1 MCGIV
6 GFSGHKDI
14 KILEAMNQMLFH
26 RGPDDE
32 GYFSNGVINLG
43 MRRLSIVDLEFG
55 KQPICNED
63 GSVWVVCNGEIY
75 NHVSLR
81 KDLEKKKHQFSTDH
95 SDTEVIV
102 HLYEEYAEDWP
113 IYVNGMFGA
122 AIWDERE
129 KRLSLCRDR
138 IGKKPLYYAQK
149 NGRII
154 FASEI
159 KAILQHPAV
168 SRELDYQSLYHYFG
182 LKNIS
187 APRTA
192 FADIKQLM
200 PGHILVW
207 EAGSIRTYP
216 YWSVDFSE
224 PLNDITEEE
233 AAEHLFE
240 LFRDAV
246 KVRMDCDVPYGAYLS
261 GGIDS
266 SAVVSMMS
274 REQSRPVITFCL
286 GYEDKAEGQFLG
298 KEQDIDYARKMSQI
312 LGTEHYEYI
321 INAKQ
326 FAEQMPEILSA
337 FDEPFSGVVST
348 FFLSIL
354 IKKYVK
360 VALSGD
366 GADELF
372 GSYLAHRL
380 AFPIENFLAIKSRGI
395 DNWKDLGEDDKEA
408 VRPFENPEE
417 FRFLESVAS
426 KNIAEWRER
435 LSVFSFAERN
445 QLLTKEVLYTAD
457 CPNIKSVY
465 ENIASQLTAKDILNQ
480 SLEIDQRELLPNQV
494 LPFVDR
500 LSMAHSIEV
509 RVPYLD
515 YRIIEFANRLPGNFK
530 IRKEIVKHIHKKALQ
545 GLLPDDL
552 IHRPKEGFVQPIY
565 PWMHGVLKAWVG
577 ERLDSLPGEIFNQS
591 YIKELNS
598 GFQNRN
604 QNLNAKIWNLVCFGL
619 WFEGVCG
626 Q

>member
-6 GFSGHKDI
+6 GFSGLNDT
-14 KILEAMNQMLFH
+14 KILKAMNQALFH

-32 GYFSNGVINLG
+32 GYYSNGLINLG
-43 MRRLSIVDLEFG
+43 MRRLSIVDLESG

-63 GSVWVVCNGEIY
+63 GLIWVVCNGEIY
-75 NHVSLR
+75 NHVLLR
-81 KDLEKKKHQFSTDH
+81 RDLEEEGHHFSTDH

-102 HLYEEYAEDWP
+102 HLYEEYGEDWP
-113 IYVNGMFGA
+113 THVNGMFGA
-122 AIWDERE
+122 AVWDERN
-129 KRLSLCRDR
+129 KKLSLYRDR
-138 IGKKPLYYAQK
+138 IGKKPLYYSQK
-149 NGRII
+149 DGRII

-159 KAILQHPAV
+159 KAILQHPAI

-187 APRTA
+187 APGTA

-200 PGHILVW
+200 PGHVLVW
-207 EAGSIRTYP
+207 EAGRIKTYP
-216 YWSVDFSE
+216 YWSIDFGE

-233 AAEHLFE
+233 AAEHLFG

-261 GGIDS
+261 GGVDS

-274 REQSRPVITFCL
+274 REQSNPVITFCL

-298 KEQDIDYARKMSQI
+298 KEQDIDYARHMSQI
-312 LGTEHYEYI
+312 LGTDHYEYI
-321 INAKQ
+321 INAEQ
-326 FAEQMPEILSA
+326 FAEQMPSIMSA

-348 FFLSIL
+348 YFLSIL
-354 IKKYVK
+354 IKRYVK

-366 GADELF
+366 GADELY

-380 AFPIENFLAIKSRGI
+380 AFPIQNYLIIKSRGI
-395 DNWKDLGEDDKEA
+395 NNWSDLGEDDREA
-408 VRPFENPEE
+408 VRPFDSPEE
-417 FRFLESVAS
+417 FRFLAAVAS
-426 KNIAEWRER
+426 RNIAKWRER
-435 LSVFSFAERN
+435 LSVFSFGERN
-445 QLLTKEVLYTAD
+445 QLLAMEILHAAD
-457 CPNIKSVY
+457 FRNIKSVY
-465 ENIASQLTAKDILNQ
+465 ENIASKMTAKDILNQ

-565 PWMHGVLKAWVG
+565 PWMHGALKSWVK

-591 YIKELNS
+591 YIKKLNS
-598 GFQNRN
+598 EFQNGN
-604 QNLNAKIWNLVCFGL
+604 QDLNAKIWNLVCFGL